1 MATSNV
7 SQTYD
12 DYVKEIQTLTPEEQ
26 LSLVKVISAGLK
38 KHSGGKR
45 QNIVLWSSKDWERI
59 YGKALTPRNMCSR
72 RETRGIS

>member
-26 LSLVKVISAGLK
+26 LSLGTGDK
-38 KHSGGKR
+38 
-45 QNIVLWSSKDWERI
+45 
-59 YGKALTPRNMCSR
+59 
-72 RETRGIS
+72 

>member
-12 DYVKEIQTLTPEEQ
+12 DYIKEIKTLTPEEQ

-38 KHSGGKR
+38 KNTQGEKGK
-45 QNIVLWSSKDWERI
+45 
-59 YGKALTPRNMCSR
+59 T
-72 RETRGIS
+72 